1 VSETHAKAATR
12 PTRPTAIALTLLP
25 FTAPFVVC
33 TGLTIVEEV
42 GDAVKVGFQ
51 LEFSVMTL
59 DVG

>member
-1 VSETHAKAATR
+1 
-12 PTRPTAIALTLLP
+12 LTLLP